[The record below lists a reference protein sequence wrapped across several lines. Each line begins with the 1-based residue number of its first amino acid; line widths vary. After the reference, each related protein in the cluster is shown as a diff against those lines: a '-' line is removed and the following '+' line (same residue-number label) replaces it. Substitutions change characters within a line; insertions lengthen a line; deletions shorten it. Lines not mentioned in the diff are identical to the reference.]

1 MQNAWRHITRA
12 GSWLLL
18 FAALAW
24 TLWFVFAGLGNIQDP
39 LYWLNKYHTLEGGW
53 MAAGTILT
61 GGACARLF
69 GAELLPL
76 RLLNWLCVVAAIA
89 LPYCCLLT
97 HDERRNNIHWVA
109 LTFALMGYGAFQ
121 EFSPGTLS
129 VLLLS
134 ALWVAVSI
142 QPSAFSSQLSVF
154 SAVLL
159 GLAVAVRFPNIL
171 ALLFLI
177 PIWRKRSLW
186 CVPVAA
192 ITAGVVYL
200 LGYWLITPASVH
212 VAMDGGHHLLPM
224 LSKLWTNGALLAA
237 CVAGWLGIW
246 AIGRYAEQRLPQSWQ
261 RWGLVACGVLVGAI
275 VVYVVSFLIKPTRWY
290 NTELTYLISACCV
303 ALSAVTIQHSA
314 IGNWQL
320 IFGLATLS
328 VATLGTDTGWLK
340 LFPAVLCILPVA
352 AVRLRPQMRRYLW
365 PVLLGLTAIVMVRFS
380 TNSIGKCDLTKT
392 ETWATVSPYRGIRI
406 RSAENN
412 WMEQVQKDYDSIQST
427 LAASHSPSAVIS
439 VGQQMHRI
447 RALTGCQ
454 TALYNEFWSNIYDS
468 VYTAKYRSIIQDTHP
483 VVFCS
488 YSPQFKTKPQ
498 YEDQHS
504 AFENMLRAEG
514 YTSLDRSQYKY
525 MIYLP
530 PQ

>member
-1 MQNAWRHITRA
+1 
-12 GSWLLL
+12 
-18 FAALAW
+18 
-24 TLWFVFAGLGNIQDP
+24 
-39 LYWLNKYHTLEGGW
+39 
-53 MAAGTILT
+53 MAVGTILT
-61 GGACARLF
+61 GGACVRLF

-76 RLLNWLCVVAAIA
+76 RLLNWLCVVVAIA

-186 CVPVAA
+186 CVHVAA

-224 LSKLWTNGALLAA
+224 LSKLWTNGALLAV

-246 AIGRYAEQRLPQSWQ
+246 AIGRYA
-261 RWGLVACGVLVGAI
+261 A
-275 VVYVVSFLIKPTRWY
+275 
-290 NTELTYLISACCV
+290 
-303 ALSAVTIQHSA
+303 
-314 IGNWQL
+314 
-320 IFGLATLS
+320 
-328 VATLGTDTGWLK
+328 
-340 LFPAVLCILPVA
+340 
-352 AVRLRPQMRRYLW
+352 
-365 PVLLGLTAIVMVRFS
+365 
-380 TNSIGKCDLTKT
+380 
-392 ETWATVSPYRGIRI
+392 
-406 RSAENN
+406 
-412 WMEQVQKDYDSIQST
+412 
-427 LAASHSPSAVIS
+427 
-439 VGQQMHRI
+439 
-447 RALTGCQ
+447 
-454 TALYNEFWSNIYDS
+454 
-468 VYTAKYRSIIQDTHP
+468 
-483 VVFCS
+483 
-488 YSPQFKTKPQ
+488 
-498 YEDQHS
+498 
-504 AFENMLRAEG
+504 
-514 YTSLDRSQYKY
+514 
-525 MIYLP
+525 
-530 PQ
+530 